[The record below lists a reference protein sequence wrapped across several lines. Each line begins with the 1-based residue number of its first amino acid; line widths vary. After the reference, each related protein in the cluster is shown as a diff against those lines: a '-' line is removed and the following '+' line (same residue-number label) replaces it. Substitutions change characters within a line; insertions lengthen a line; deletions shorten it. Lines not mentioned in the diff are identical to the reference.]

1 MIPLCILLR
10 FNLGLRRGMPMWGV
24 GMLGNLI
31 MKIAYLCGL

>member
-1 MIPLCILLR
+1 MISPCIRLR
-10 FNLGLRRGMPMWGV
+10 FDLGLRWGMQMWVV